1 MTKLLILCSLMLV
14 LLGTPCRT
22 SSAAPA
28 APADA
33 PLAGMIYYVAPSG
46 NDNNPGTAAYPWRT
60 IQKAAN
66 TMVAGDTVY
75 IRAGTYPEQVI
86 PQNSGSAGQPI
97 TYAAYPGETAT
108 LDGSGVTLPDD
119 LVGLF
124 HVSGKNYIVV
134 SGLRVI
140 NAGPHANNAG
150 ILVNDSSHITVEQNS
165 TYNTVSSGIG
175 VWGGDH
181 ITIDGN
187 VVEHACTDIWQEC
200 LTVASTDVF
209 EIKNN
214 EVFDC
219 QEEGIDVKDNASN
232 GQVYRNHVHDV
243 GAIGIYIDAWDRHTH
258 DIAVFQNRIHHVSEY
273 NGIALASEMGGLLEN
288 IAIYNNVVYQN
299 HYVGL
304 DVSVN
309 DSGSPD
315 GTHPMRN
322 LTIVN
327 NTFYDNGRDAWGG
340 GILVDNPD
348 AENVVIRNNICSQ
361 NFYFQILVNPVVPT
375 QTLTVDHNLIDGYQG
390 TEGEIYGDAPVTGDP
405 QFVNPS
411 GGNFHLRP
419 DSPAIDAGSAT
430 DAPAEDFDGRA
441 RPLDGDDDG
450 AATYDIGAYE
460 TPFYSVRI
468 YLPAVLKGQG
478 FTKVG
483 QASLLSPQSLARALT
498 DHQTLHPAA
507 APQPGTA
514 SAVGRAAGRRATP
527 GSPADPR
534 LQQVHLV
541 IATRADPPLP
551 IARLRAQGQLTEL
564 RADNLRFTA
573 EEVTAFLNG
582 VMGLRLQPEDI
593 AALEVR
599 TEGWISG
606 LHLAALSLR

>member
-1 MTKLLILCSLMLV
+1 MVRLLHRIPFRIAQVVWAALGALCIVGLCVDIAASFDCV
-14 LLGTPCRT
+14 VARDCSVYTGGRQNKAARIPRGT
-22 SSAAPA
+22 
-28 APADA
+28 
-33 PLAGMIYYVAPSG
+33 IYYVAPTGDDDHPG
-46 NDNNPGTAAYPWRT
+46 NIAYPWRT

-66 TMVAGDTVY
+66 TLTAGDTVY
-75 IRAGTYPEQVI
+75 IRAGVYGEQVV
-86 PQNSGSAGQPI
+86 PQNSGSAGQFI

-108 LDGSGVTLPDD
+108 IDGSSVILPDD
-119 LVGLF
+119 LAGLF
-124 HVSGKNYIVV
+124 HISNKSYIRV
-134 SGLRVI
+134 SGLRVV

-150 ILVNDSSHITVEQNS
+150 ILVNDSSYITVEQNS

-187 VVEHACTDIWQEC
+187 IVEHACTDIWQEC
-200 LTVASTDVF
+200 LTLASTDVF

-232 GQVYRNHVHDV
+232 GQVYNNHVHDV

-288 IAIYNNVVYQN
+288 IAIHNNVVYQN

-315 GTHPMRN
+315 GTHPMHN
-322 LTIVN
+322 LYIVN

-348 AENVVIRNNICSQ
+348 AQNVVIRNNICSQ
-361 NFYFQILVNPVVPT
+361 NFYFQILVNPAVPA

-405 QFVNPS
+405 RFVSPS
-411 GGNFHLRP
+411 GGDFHLRT
-419 DSPAIDAGSAT
+419 DSPAIDAGSAV

-441 RPLDGDDDG
+441 RPLDGDG
-450 AATYDIGAYE
+450 NGVAAYDIGAYE
-460 TPFYSVRI
+460 APFYSVHI
-468 YLPAVLKGQG
+468 YLPAVLRGQG
-478 FTKVG
+478 FPKVG
-483 QASLLSPQSLARALT
+483 QAFLLSPQSAQRT
-498 DHQTLHPAA
+498 PRE
-507 APQPGTA
+507 
-514 SAVGRAAGRRATP
+514 GRK
-527 GSPADPR
+527 
-534 LQQVHLV
+534 
-541 IATRADPPLP
+541 
-551 IARLRAQGQLTEL
+551 
-564 RADNLRFTA
+564 
-573 EEVTAFLNG
+573 
-582 VMGLRLQPEDI
+582 
-593 AALEVR
+593 
-599 TEGWISG
+599 
-606 LHLAALSLR
+606 

>member
-33 PLAGMIYYVAPSG
+33 SLDGMIYYVAPSG
-46 NDNNPGTAAYPWRT
+46 NDDNPGSLAYPWRT
-60 IQKAAN
+60 IQKAAD
-66 TMVAGDTVY
+66 TLVAGDTVY
-75 IRAGTYPEQVI
+75 VRAGTYPGQVV

-108 LDGSGVTLPDD
+108 LDGSSVTLPDD

-124 HVSGKNYIVV
+124 HISNRSHIVV
-134 SGLRVI
+134 SGLHVVD
-140 NAGPHANNAG
+140 AGPHANNAG
-150 ILVNDSSHITVEQNS
+150 ILVNDSSYITVEKNS

-181 ITIDGN
+181 IAIDGN
-187 VVEHACTDIWQEC
+187 IVEHACTDVWQEC
-200 LTVASTDVF
+200 LTLASTDVF

-232 GQVYRNHVHDV
+232 GQVYNNHVHDV

-258 DIAVFQNRIHHVSEY
+258 DVAVFQNRIHHVSEY
-273 NGIALASEMGGLLEN
+273 NGIALASEMGGLLED
-288 IAIYNNVVYQN
+288 IAIYNNIVYQN
-299 HYVGL
+299 HYAGL

-322 LTIVN
+322 LYIIN

-375 QTLTVDHNLIDGYQG
+375 QNLTVDHNLIDGYQG

-405 QFVNPS
+405 RFVNPS
-411 GGNFHLRP
+411 GGNFHLQP

-430 DAPAEDFDGRA
+430 DAPAQDFDGRA
-441 RPLDGDDDG
+441 RPLDGDG
-450 AATYDIGAYE
+450 NGTAGYDIGAYE
-460 TPFYSVRI
+460 APFYSVHI
-468 YLPAVLKGQG
+468 YLPAI
-478 FTKVG
+478 
-483 QASLLSPQSLARALT
+483 LT
-498 DHQTLHPAA
+498 
-507 APQPGTA
+507 
-514 SAVGRAAGRRATP
+514 SAG
-527 GSPADPR
+527 
-534 LQQVHLV
+534 H
-541 IATRADPPLP
+541 
-551 IARLRAQGQLTEL
+551 
-564 RADNLRFTA
+564 
-573 EEVTAFLNG
+573 
-582 VMGLRLQPEDI
+582 
-593 AALEVR
+593 VR
-599 TEGWISG
+599 
-606 LHLAALSLR
+606 